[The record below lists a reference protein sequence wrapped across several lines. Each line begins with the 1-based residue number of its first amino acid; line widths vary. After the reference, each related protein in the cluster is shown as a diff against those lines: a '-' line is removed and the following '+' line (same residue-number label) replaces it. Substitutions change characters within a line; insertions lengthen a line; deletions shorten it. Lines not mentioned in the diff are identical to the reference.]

1 METDAKKPARLIVT
15 PFCGNIVMDSWID
28 SYVGEWKDAAGNC
41 LSIRKISDET
51 ARVTFLAAPGNA
63 PIARPWCHDRPSVD
77 MPARYYPAHGPELI
91 VELWEEG
98 KGFTLELCYEA
109 DYPLWDGSI
118 EALTVGLGRYA
129 RDTFLDQYYRLLGPL
144 EHFTRAE
151 PVAVG
156 RRVS

>member
-1 METDAKKPARLIVT
+1 ME
-15 PFCGNIVMDSWID
+15 SWI
-28 SYVGEWKDAAGNC
+28 
-41 LSIRKISDET
+41 
-51 ARVTFLAAPGNA
+51 
-63 PIARPWCHDRPSVD
+63 
-77 MPARYYPAHGPELI
+77 
-91 VELWEEG
+91 
-98 KGFTLELCYEA
+98 EA
-109 DYPLWDGSI
+109 DYPLGDGSI

>member
-1 METDAKKPARLIVT
+1 
-15 PFCGNIVMDSWID
+15 MDSWID

-41 LSIRKISDET
+41 RSIRKITDET

-63 PIARPWCHDRPSVD
+63 PIARPWYYDRPSVD

-98 KGFTLELCYEA
+98 KGFALELCYEA
-109 DYPLWDGSI
+109 DYPLRDGST
-118 EALTVGLGRYA
+118 EAPTVGLGRYE
-129 RDTFLDQYYRLLGPL
+129 RDTSLDQYYGLLGPL

-151 PVAVG
+151 PATLG
-156 RRVS
+156 RRV